1 MSQENLILI
10 FFTIFGLLVGSFLN
24 VVIYRIPRELSIVTP
39 RSSCPKCKHMIK
51 WYENIPVISYLF
63 LRGKC
68 IECGERISI
77 RYPLVELLIG
87 LIAFLLAPK
96 YLTPQILFQFIF
108 YFSIACVFVCHF
120 LIDIEFQILP
130 DKLNLYLL
138 LIVLPYAF
146 LTFPLAYWI
155 VGGMVGFAGPFIV
168 TYLFYKLRGVIGLGG
183 GDIKLFGILGIILG
197 PIGVVKTIFFSCFI
211 GSIIGLILI
220 FSKRLSRDT
229 PFAFGPFILIA
240 AGLQIFFPHLLEQ
253 FDPFLR
259 R

>member
-1 MSQENLILI
+1 MPEQTIVLL
-10 FFTIFGLLVGSFLN
+10 FFTAFGLLVGSFLN
-24 VVIYRIPRELSIVTP
+24 VVIYRIPREQSIVTP
-39 RSSCPKCKHMIK
+39 RSSCPKCGHMIK

-63 LRGKC
+63 LRGRC
-68 IECGERISI
+68 IECKTRISI
-77 RYPLVELLIG
+77 RYPLIEILTG
-87 LIAFLLAPK
+87 LFAYLLAPSS
-96 YLTPQILFQFIF
+96 LEPQQIFQFVF
-108 YFSIACVFVCHF
+108 LFSIACVFLCHF

-138 LIVLPYAF
+138 LIVLPYAIF
-146 LTFPLAYWI
+146 NTTPAYWL
-155 VGGMVGFAGPFIV
+155 VGGIIGFAGPFLV

-197 PIGVVKTIFFSCFI
+197 PVGVVKTIFFSCFI
-211 GSIIGLILI
+211 GSVIGIILIL
-220 FSKRLSRDT
+220 SKKINRDT

-240 AGLQIFFPHLLEQ
+240 AAIQIFFPQLLEQ